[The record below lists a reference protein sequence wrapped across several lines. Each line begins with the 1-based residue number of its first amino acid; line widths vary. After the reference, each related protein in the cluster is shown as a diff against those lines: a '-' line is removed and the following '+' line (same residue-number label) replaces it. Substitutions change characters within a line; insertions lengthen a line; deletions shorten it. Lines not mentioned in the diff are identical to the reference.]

1 MIIGTITLSLVLTS
15 FVLSFIGQTKNKGSL
30 VKVSRVLGVVATLV
44 CCVGYVILR

>member
-15 FVLSFIGQTKNKGSL
+15 FVLSFIGHTKNKGSL